1 MKNFIQIHGN
11 DNVIIV
17 LEDVVIGE
25 SIEHQAIPVTF
36 KDDVKSGHKVAL
48 KPIKEGEPI
57 IKYGMPIGKATK
69 AIAVVNMYIPIT

>member
-36 KDDVKSGHKVAL
+36 KDDVKSGHKSCFEAD
-48 KPIKEGEPI
+48 KRRRADYKIRYAHRKSNQGDSC
-57 IKYGMPIGKATK
+57 G
-69 AIAVVNMYIPIT
+69 